1 MERLTP
7 CELAIMQIVWKNK
20 TDIPETDIK
29 IELSKIAQK
38 EYARTT
44 IATFLKRLEN
54 KNYLEKYHVG
64 RKSYVR
70 ALIPARSYGREQL
83 RTILDVYYDGDRDG
97 LLQDIQSANT

>member
-7 CELAIMQIVWKNK
+7 CELAIMQVIWKNK
-20 TDIPETDIK
+20 KDIPESEIK
-29 IELSKIAQK
+29 IELSKLSQK

-70 ALIPARSYGREQL
+70 PLISSRSYGREQL
-83 RTILDVYYDGDRDG
+83 RTILNVYYDGDRDG
-97 LLQDIQSANT
+97 LLKDMQSVQ

>member
-29 IELSKIAQK
+29 IELSKMAQK

-54 KNYLEKYHVG
+54 KNDLEKYHVG